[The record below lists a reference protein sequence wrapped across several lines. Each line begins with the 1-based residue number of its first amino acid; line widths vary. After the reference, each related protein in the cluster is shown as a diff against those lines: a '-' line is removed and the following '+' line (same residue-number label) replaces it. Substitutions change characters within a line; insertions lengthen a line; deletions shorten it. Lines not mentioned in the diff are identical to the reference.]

1 MSLVIVLNEL
11 CAGLMLNELWIKR
24 RKLKEWIKSKNFGW
38 FEGHAPGYPSTNNAL
53 EGTNQSIKKVHTF
66 RDRIPFSHF
75 LERAKII
82 LNRWSTDQVTIK
94 KWEDEPMIK
103 DAYWFDAL
111 AYAQKKPFLKYDK
124 TCDIYL
130 LTLDKM
136 VDLEQYLDNLECDGD
151 CIDECEFVSNLDLNT
166 FFRYNDSVRLV
177 KLDEQNWK
185 FSSCSCRDY
194 LKDYMCQHIIVVL
207 LSKKSIQVP
216 EKYLDSV
223 IGCKPRPGRNK
234 KAMPW
239 NVRQ

>member
-1 MSLVIVLNEL
+1 KKWPDYKEFLEY
-11 CAGLMLNELWIKR
+11 CD
-24 RKLKEWIKSKNFGW
+24 KEWIKSKNFGW
-38 FEGHAPGYPSTNNAL
+38 FEGHAPGYPSINNAL

-66 RDRIPFSHF
+66 RDRIPFSHSF
-75 LERAKII
+75 ERAKII

-103 DAYWFDAL
+103 DAYWIDAL
-111 AYAQKKPFLKYDK
+111 AYEQKKPFLKYDK

-151 CIDECEFVSNLDLNT
+151 CIDECEFTSIHSFGITIRFVWW
-166 FFRYNDSVRLV
+166 
-177 KLDEQNWK
+177 NWK

-223 IGCKPRPGRNK
+223 IVILANELAHAKENTTWSYKRPY
-234 KAMPW
+234 MF
-239 NVRQ
+239 